1 MALTT
6 QFSQRSIDD
15 LKQECATLQRNNDRL
30 VNVVAE
36 NNTSKHTITDLEKRL
51 EYAKRSQTDKSANF
65 KLVNDHL
72 DKQLKKTQEDV
83 DEAQRYR
90 SITILK
96 EKELKEKR
104 ERLKREQEELAIEL
118 KRLESDLTK
127 KTKDN
132 TIIAGQKIALDEDI
146 KDLEAKID
154 FQKTHFEL
162 MKDALAIPDG
172 EETSRPA
179 SRHDEEGFI
188 TKLLQTYADQFG
200 KEYEKLMK
208 KAQMREKEMLSR
220 KLQELKILNLEKEK
234 ELQKLADEMKVLAEQ
249 IRENDIKIR
258 ELNQKLQELN
268 KVKSDEQQN
277 YDSQKSVKEDN
288 LKRLIIE
295 NEKLKDQIEKS
306 KKSANEAIK
315 VICELQFEIKTYE
328 KLLSIDEENTAEGI
342 LKAVVEDNN
351 VGSSI
356 RRVSESGKS
365 STDKSRSSSSS
376 SSSSDSD

>member
-1 MALTT
+1 MAALTA

-15 LKQECATLQRNNDRL
+15 LKQECSTLQRNNDRL

-36 NNTSKHTITDLEKRL
+36 NNTSKHTIQDLEKRL

-65 KLVNDHL
+65 AKVNAHL
-72 DKQLKKTQEDV
+72 DYQLKEAEENV
-83 DEAQRYR
+83 EEAQRFR
-90 SITILK
+90 SITSIK

-104 ERLKREQEELAIEL
+104 ENLKREQEELANEL

-127 KTKDN
+127 KTKEN
-132 TIIAGQKIALDEDI
+132 THIAGQKIALDEDI
-146 KDLEAKID
+146 KDLESKIN
-154 FQKTHFEL
+154 FQKQHFEL

-172 EETSRPA
+172 EETSRPT

-208 KAQMREKEMLSR
+208 KAQMREKEMLTR
-220 KLQELKILNLEKEK
+220 KLAELKLLNLEKEK
-234 ELQKLADEMKVLAEQ
+234 ELQKLADEMKQLAEQ
-249 IRENDIKIR
+249 IKENDIRIR

-268 KVKSDEQQN
+268 KTKADEQQN
-277 YDSQKSVKEDN
+277 FESQKSVKEDN
-288 LKRLIIE
+288 LKRLLVE

-306 KKSANEAIK
+306 RKSANEAIK

-328 KLLSIDEENTAEGI
+328 KLLSIDEGTSSDAI
-342 LKAVVEDNN
+342 LKAVREDD
-351 VGSSI
+351 SEPL

-365 STDKSRSSSSS
+365 SSSDSSSSNS
-376 SSSSDSD
+376 SESD

>member
-1 MALTT
+1 MG
-6 QFSQRSIDD
+6 
-15 LKQECATLQRNNDRL
+15 
-30 VNVVAE
+30 
-36 NNTSKHTITDLEKRL
+36 
-51 EYAKRSQTDKSANF
+51 
-65 KLVNDHL
+65 
-72 DKQLKKTQEDV
+72 
-83 DEAQRYR
+83 RYR

-104 ERLKREQEELAIEL
+104 ERLKREQEELAVEL

-146 KDLEAKID
+146 KDLESKIN
-154 FQKTHFEL
+154 FQKQHFEL
-162 MKDALAIPDG
+162 MKDALAIAEG

-208 KAQMREKEMLSR
+208 KAQMREKEMLTR
-220 KLQELKILNLEKEK
+220 KLEELKNLNMEKEK

-342 LKAVVEDNN
+342 LKAVVDDSKA
-351 VGSSI
+351 GSSI

-365 STDKSRSSSSS
+365 STGKSMSSSSSS